1 MVVPMNAPVRSK
13 TIKGETGDWEI
24 VIGMEVHAQVLSESK
39 LFSGASTRF
48 GAEPNS
54 QVSFID
60 AGFPGM
66 LPVINE
72 KCVEQAVRTGLG
84 LKAQINL
91 RSVFDR
97 KNYFYPDLP
106 QGYQIS
112 QFKDPIVGEG
122 EVLIDLKNGE
132 SIRVGIERL
141 HLEQDAG
148 KSLHDQSPDN
158 SFVDLN
164 RSGIALMEIVTKPHM
179 RSSEEAAAFLKKLRA
194 IVRYLGTCDGNMD
207 EGSMRADVNVSV
219 CKVGGYEEFR
229 RTGSFKTLGTRCEIK
244 NVNSM
249 RFIAQAVEYE
259 ARRQIEVIE
268 GGGTIRQETRLF
280 DSRQGETRSMRSKEE
295 AHDYRYFPDPDL
307 LPLELDQAWVD
318 AIKQTLPELPDEKKA
333 RFIGMGLSAYDASV
347 LVAERELA
355 DFYEELAKGVDA
367 KAAANW
373 LNNEVLGRLNRDGLS
388 ITEVPVSAAAN
399 NAIIQMIA
407 DKTISGKIAKD
418 LLDIVWTEGGDPR
431 QVVESRGLKQVTDT
445 GAIDAAIEAVIAAN
459 PDKVEEVKAK
469 PKLAAWFVGQVMKQT
484 GGKANPAAVNAAL
497 KTRLNLPDEG

>member
-1 MVVPMNAPVRSK
+1 MNAPASK
-13 TIKGETGDWEI
+13 TIKGHTGEWEI
-24 VIGMEVHAQVLSESK
+24 VIGMEVHAQVLSNAK
-39 LFSGASTRF
+39 LFSGASTEF

-54 QVSFID
+54 QVSFVD
-60 AGFPGM
+60 AGMPGM

-84 LKAQINL
+84 LKAKINL

-106 QGYQIS
+106 SGYQIS
-112 QFKDPIVGEG
+112 QYKDPIVGEG
-122 EVLIDLKNGE
+122 EVTIDLKNGE
-132 SIRVGIERL
+132 CIKVGIERL

-148 KSLHDQSPDN
+148 KSLHDQHPDT

-164 RSGIALMEIVTKPHM
+164 RAGVALMEIVTKPHM

-219 CKVGGYEEFR
+219 CRPGGYEEFR

-249 RFIAQAVEYE
+249 RFIQQAVEYE
-259 ARRQIEVIE
+259 ARRQIDILEE
-268 GGGTIRQETRLF
+268 GGSIHQETRLF

-307 LPLELDQAWVD
+307 LPLELEQEWVD
-318 AIKQTLPELPDEKKA
+318 AIARSLPELPDEKRA
-333 RFIGMGLSAYDASV
+333 RFIAQGLSPYDASV
-347 LVAERELA
+347 LVSERELA
-355 DFYEELAKGVDA
+355 DYYEELAKGVDA

-373 LNNEVLGRLNRDGLS
+373 LNNEILGRLNKAGLS
-388 ITEVPVSAAAN
+388 IGEVPVSAAAN
-399 NAIIQMIA
+399 NSIIRMTA
-407 DKTISGKIAKD
+407 DGTISGKIAKD

-431 QVVESRGLKQVTDT
+431 EVVEARGMKQVTDT

-484 GGKANPAAVNAAL
+484 GGKANPGAVNAAL

>member
-1 MVVPMNAPVRSK
+1 MNAPIK
-13 TIKGETGDWEI
+13 NKLLKGETGDWEI
-24 VIGMEVHAQVLSESK
+24 VIGMEVHAQVLSQSK
-39 LFSGASTRF
+39 LFSGASTQF

-91 RSVFDR
+91 RSIFDR
-97 KNYFYPDLP
+97 KNYFFPDLP

-112 QFKDPIVGEG
+112 QYKDPIVGEG
-122 EVLIDLKNGE
+122 EVTIDLKDGE
-132 SIRVGIERL
+132 SIKVGIERL

-148 KSLHDQSPDN
+148 KSLHDQHPDN
-158 SFVDLN
+158 SFIDLN

-179 RSSEEAAAFLKKLRA
+179 RTSEEAAAFLKKLRA

-207 EGSMRADVNVSV
+207 EGSMRADINVSV
-219 CKVGGYEEFR
+219 CRVGGYEEFR
-229 RTGSFKTLGTRCEIK
+229 KTGSFKTLGTRCEIK

-268 GGGTIRQETRLF
+268 GGGTIAQETRRY
-280 DSRQGETRSMRSKEE
+280 DSKVGETRSMRSKEE

-307 LPLELDQAWVD
+307 MPLELEAGWVE
-318 AIKQTLPELPDEKKA
+318 AIRKTLPELPDEKKA
-333 RFIGMGLSAYDASV
+333 RFMAQGLSAYDASV

-373 LNNEVLGRLNRDGLS
+373 LNNEILGRLNRDGLS
-388 ITEVPVSAAAN
+388 ITQVPVSADAN
-399 NAIIQMIA
+399 NAIIRMIA
-407 DKTISGKIAKD
+407 DNTISGKIAKD

-431 QVVESRGLKQVTDT
+431 QVVEARGLKQVTDT

-469 PKLAAWFVGQVMKQT
+469 PKLAGWFVGQVMKQT
-484 GGKANPAAVNAAL
+484 GGKANPAVVNAAL
-497 KTRLNLPDEG
+497 KTRLNLPEEG